1 MLSQEHLQPHYFM
14 DRPSYAKKE
23 YLLFLDELM
32 ENGLM
37 TSFKASQ
44 LMMHRFPVLSLEQ
57 INTILSYWLYSYCD
71 RREHANPDGESK
83 SKQ

>member
-1 MLSQEHLQPHYFM
+1 M
-14 DRPSYAKKE
+14 DRPGYTKKE
-23 YLLFLDELM
+23 HLLFLDELM

-44 LMMHRFPVLSLEQ
+44 LMMHRFPFLSLEQ

-71 RREHANPDGESK
+71 RQDHEGPDDVSK
-83 SKQ
+83 NKQ